1 MIGADAAGMSA
12 ASQARRRRAPD
23 QLVIVAFD
31 RGNFSSYSACGIPY
45 FVSGIVE
52 DVETLVVRSPETFRS
67 KQSIQVDLRHEVLE
81 VDLDR
86 GVVLVNHVE
95 SGHQREEGFDDLM
108 VATGAVPV
116 RPPLAGADAEGVFG
130 VQTLDDGVA
139 LRAYVERRRPRRA
152 VIVGSGYVGLEM
164 AEALC
169 ALGVETH
176 LVDAAPQPLSRL
188 DPDMGALVA
197 CELRE
202 FGTTLHLGREVAGFD
217 TDKDGAVTAV
227 VTTEGS
233 ISADVV
239 VLGLGV
245 KPNVALAQAAGID
258 IGPSGGI
265 AVDRRMR
272 TSHEAVWAAGDCA
285 EKLHRVSGAR
295 VAIALGTHANKE
307 GRVAGINL
315 GGGYATFPGV
325 IGTAAT
331 KVGAIEV
338 ARTGLGEAEAADAGF
353 VAEAVVSESTT
364 RAGYYPGAAPITTK
378 LVVERGTRRLLGAQI
393 VGKEGAAKR
402 IDALA
407 LGVWNQMTVE
417 ELLSA
422 DLSYAPPYSPVWDPV
437 VAAARRAAEQLS

>member
-12 ASQARRRRAPD
+12 ASQARRRRGPD

-45 FVSGIVE
+45 FVSGMVE

-67 KQSIQVDLRHEVLE
+67 KQSIQVSLRHEVLDI
-81 VDLDR
+81 DLDR
-86 GVVLVNHVE
+86 GVVLVNHME

-108 VATGAVPV
+108 LTTGAMPV
-116 RPPLAGADAEGVFG
+116 RPPLPGADAEGVFG

-139 LRAYVERRRPRRA
+139 LRAHVAGRRPRRA

-202 FGTTLHLGREVAGFD
+202 FGTTLHLGQGVAGFE
-217 TDKDGAVTAV
+217 TGSDGAVTAV
-227 VTTEGS
+227 VTSEGTLP
-233 ISADVV
+233 ADVV

-265 AVDRRMR
+265 VVDRRMR
-272 TSHEAVWAAGDCA
+272 TSHPTVWAAGDCA
-285 EKLHRVSGAR
+285 EKRHRVSGAR
-295 VAIALGTHANKE
+295 VALALGTHANKE

-338 ARTGLGEAEAADAGF
+338 AGTGLGEAEAEEAGF
-353 VAEAVVSESTT
+353 VSEAVVSESTT

-378 LVVERGTRRLLGAQI
+378 LIVERGTGRLLGAQI

-407 LGVWNQMTVE
+407 LAVWNAMTVD

-422 DLSYAPPYSPVWDPV
+422 DLSYAPPYSPAWDPV
-437 VAAARRAAEQLS
+437 VAAARRASDQLS